1 MCKVERMGRQ
11 SGSAGSWR
19 LVPRQLMTVVMLVAI
34 AGCAPVNRDELV
46 KQILKVDPEFGAVL
60 EKHRELT
67 NRVETF
73 KRELALKRTH
83 IERSMQ
89 QLRRELATAT
99 ANVQAKTADAKKR
112 MEPDHKRLE
121 QALASTSSELQA
133 KRQQRAALSRELAQ
147 KRKSSEPSASSSSD
161 DSQRHELLRD
171 VERLD
176 AEMTALK
183 EHARLLKIK
192 LLLIKL

>member
-1 MCKVERMGRQ
+1 MRFLTVCLLLLT
-11 SGSAGSWR
+11 W
-19 LVPRQLMTVVMLVAI
+19 LV
-34 AGCAPVNRDELV
+34 GCAPVNRDELV
-46 KQILKVDPEFGAVL
+46 KQVLKADPEFGAVL

-73 KRELALKRTH
+73 KRELALKRTN

-89 QLRRELATAT
+89 QLRRELAAAT

-112 MEPDHKRLE
+112 MEPDRKRLE
-121 QALASTSSELQA
+121 QALASTSGELQA
-133 KRQQRAALSRELAQ
+133 KRQQRAALGRELAQ
-147 KRKSSEPSASSSSD
+147 KRKSSEPGASSGSD
-161 DSQRHELLRD
+161 DPQLHELLRD
-171 VERLD
+171 VARLD